1 MGHRTVNEWQS
12 QSQVVAGPQMW
23 FWEQSR
29 KVGREMDLVNNGP
42 RAGWNLRAKTGR
54 SEKPL

>member
-29 KVGREMDLVNNGP
+29 KVGREMDVVNNGREP
-42 RAGWNLRAKTGR
+42 GGI
-54 SEKPL
+54 